1 MIEYAAYRLKG
12 NPLMHPS
19 ILFAGFFFFAVT
31 YNLLGPLTPDIM
43 ASTGMSLSDSGTLMS
58 FQQVGSVLAILASLW
73 YMKRVRQS
81 LVMRL
86 GYFILI
92 VALVLI
98 AFSTGKPMLFI
109 LYAFLGIGAFLVDTG
124 SNATLSTMYFEKRA
138 TYIPLLHFCYSAGAI
153 ATGYLILPFKG
164 PQWRMAYALV
174 GVLLTVIFILGL
186 LDQHRR
192 KRLDAQSTNSR
203 ISPQELPSASIIP
216 CLKDPAFLLY
226 ALVIALYM
234 GSQIICSAWIPVYV
248 ELELGQPPSMVA
260 TSLTMFW
267 VGTAI
272 SRLLIGPLMNNGG
285 KPFVLS
291 IIGLTVAGLALIAAT
306 LSTNMVFVFTCIA
319 LCGFFAGSTIPMF
332 IVVTSTWYPRNTA
345 FISLSYILVG
355 TFGRM
360 LFPWL
365 VTKIATYTSLGFSL
379 ALSSSLLIA
388 AAVLLIPVS
397 ARHQTDRP

>member
-1 MIEYAAYRLKG
+1 
-12 NPLMHPS
+12 MHPT

-31 YNLLGPLTPDIM
+31 YNLLGPLAPDMM
-43 ASTGMSLSDSGTLMS
+43 AATGMSLSDSGTLVS
-58 FQQVGSVLAILASLW
+58 FQQVGSVLAIIASLW
-73 YMKRVRQS
+73 YMKKVRQS
-81 LVMRL
+81 HIMRL
-86 GYFILI
+86 GYIILI
-92 VALVLI
+92 VALGLI
-98 AFSTGKPMLFI
+98 AFSTGKTMLFL

-164 PQWRMAYALV
+164 TQWRMAYAMV
-174 GVLLTVIFILGL
+174 GLILLAIFLIGIV
-186 LDQHRR
+186 DQSRR
-192 KRLDAQSTNSR
+192 KRNNARSATPKGPR
-203 ISPQELPSASIIP
+203 QELPAASIIP
-216 CLKDPAFLLY
+216 CIKDPAFLLY

-234 GSQIICSAWIPVYV
+234 GSQIICAAWIPVYV
-248 ELELGQPPSMVA
+248 ELELGKSPPMVA

-272 SRLLIGPLMNNGG
+272 SRLIIGPLMNNGG
-285 KPFVLS
+285 KPFILSTFGLVL
-291 IIGLTVAGLALIAAT
+291 AGLALIAAT
-306 LSTNMVFVFTCIA
+306 LSTHMVFVFTCVA

-355 TFGRM
+355 TFSRM

-365 VTKIATYTSLGFSL
+365 VTKIASYTSLGF
-379 ALSSSLLIA
+379 ALSLSSLLLIGA
-388 AAVLLIPVS
+388 AGLILVVRKLSKNKP
-397 ARHQTDRP
+397 TY

>member
-1 MIEYAAYRLKG
+1 
-12 NPLMHPS
+12 MHPS

-31 YNLLGPLTPDIM
+31 YNLLGPLTPDMM

-58 FQQVGSVLAILASLW
+58 FQQVGSILAILASLW

-81 LVMRL
+81 IVMRV
-86 GYFILI
+86 GYLILI
-92 VALVLI
+92 GALVLI
-98 AFSTGKPMLFI
+98 AFSTGKPMLFV
-109 LYAFLGIGAFLVDTG
+109 LYALLGIGAFLVDTG
-124 SNATLSTMYFEKRA
+124 SNAALSTMYFEKRA

-164 PQWRMAYALV
+164 LQWRMAYAMV
-174 GVLLTVIFILGL
+174 GLILAVVFVFGL
-186 LDQHRR
+186 LDQSRR
-192 KRLDAQSTNSR
+192 QRNIARSATVTR
-203 ISPQELPSASIIP
+203 PQTELPAASITP
-216 CLKDPAFLLY
+216 CIKDPAFLLY

-234 GSQIICSAWIPVYV
+234 GSQIICAAWIPVYV
-248 ELELGQPPSMVA
+248 ELELGQPPSLVA

-272 SRLLIGPLMNNGG
+272 SRLIIGPLMNKGG

-291 IIGLTVAGLALIAAT
+291 TFGLLSAALALIAAT
-306 LSTNMVFVFTCIA
+306 LSTNIFFVFACVAI
-319 LCGFFAGSTIPMF
+319 CGFCAGSTIPMY

-345 FISLSYILVG
+345 FISLSYILAG

-365 VTKIATYTSLGFSL
+365 VTEIATYTSLGFSL
-379 ALSSSLLIA
+379 ALSSLLLIIA
-388 AAVLLIPVS
+388 AGLILAVKRLSRDKP
-397 ARHQTDRP
+397 TY